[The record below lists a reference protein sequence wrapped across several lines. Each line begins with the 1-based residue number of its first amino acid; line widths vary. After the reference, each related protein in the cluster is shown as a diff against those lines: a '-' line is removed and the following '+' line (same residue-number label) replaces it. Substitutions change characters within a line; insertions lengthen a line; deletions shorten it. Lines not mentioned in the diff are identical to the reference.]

1 MDLAKEIISDPAK
14 LEAKLKED
22 WATKLD
28 TKGEGF
34 VTYKVLME
42 AYQQMAKALN
52 LPADKAPSQK
62 DDEKIR
68 KIIDPEGTGK
78 VTFEGFANLVKAGIE
93 QRKAQGQA

>member
-1 MDLAKEIISDPAK
+1 MDLAKEIVSDPAK

-22 WATKLD
+22 WAKLD

-42 AYQQMAKALN
+42 AFQKMAKSLN
-52 LPADKAPSQK
+52 LPADKGPSQK

-68 KIIDPEGTGK
+68 QLIDPEGTGK
-78 VTFEGFANLVKAGIE
+78 VTFEGFVKLVKAGIE
-93 QRKAQGQA
+93 KRKAEAKA